1 MSDVDVTL
9 RLPQSL
15 VEKARAQ
22 GLLNNERIARL
33 LTAEIERVE
42 RWHGLDQALEPARKA
57 FRADHPDM
65 SEDDVAAMLN
75 HIIDEVRAEDRA
87 DSNDDEAQGSSVS

>member
-9 RLPQSL
+9 RLPETL

-22 GLLNNERIARL
+22 GLLNDERIARL

-42 RWHGLDQALEPARKA
+42 TWHGLDQALEPTRKA
-57 FRADHPDM
+57 FRADHPEM
-65 SEDDVAAMLN
+65 SEDDAAAMLSD
-75 HIIDEVRAEDRA
+75 IIDEVRADDRA
-87 DSNDDEAQGSSVS
+87 GTRTRQDAQ

>member
-9 RLPQSL
+9 RLPESL

-33 LTAEIERVE
+33 LTAEIERAE
-42 RWHGLDQALEPARKA
+42 TWHGLDQALEPARKA
-57 FRADHPDM
+57 FRADHSDM
-65 SEDDVAAMLN
+65 SEDDVTAMLN
-75 HIIDEVRAEDRA
+75 DIIDEMRA
-87 DSNDDEAQGSSVS
+87 DDRDDDDAQGSSVS